1 MGRVV
6 GARTSALAEAS
17 SLILPTIHVTAIVA
31 AHNGADFLPRTLA
44 ALRAQTRLVDRF
56 VGVDASSADGSVDLL
71 RQHLPSDATILNVPE
86 HSFGHSVM
94 AAVQS
99 LGAPR
104 AGRTEWLWLIHDDS
118 VPELN
123 ALEKLVTVVEATES
137 VTIAGCKQLDLDSPR
152 RLLDVGL
159 GVNKYAERLTLIE
172 IDEVDQGQYDART
185 DSFAVTSAGML
196 IRRDVFEALGGFDP
210 ALPGLGD
217 DMDLCWRNRL
227 MGNRVV
233 IVPAA
238 KIHHKAA
245 VVRALAGPA
254 ETRRAEVFMRL
265 KHAPGWAIPFL
276 VLGAVLG
283 GIHRFLLSVLAKD
296 PAYAF
301 GQLGAT
307 FRAVGTPLKLSR
319 SRAAAA
325 ATRKVPRN
333 SISRLLTDQALVREH
348 RKHMID
354 SLDGA
359 TVYGDGTGA
368 MTSQDPS
375 GDNRNDFA
383 AMAAPNRTSAFV
395 SAVIAVLATLA
406 VSLVGLRALLGAGAV
421 AGGAL
426 LPISTKA
433 TEIFAN
439 ATGWWANLGS
449 GSPAGGDPIDYFH
462 WLLALVGGGNANA
475 AAVVL
480 SLAAMPLAALSA
492 WLGLGAVTRS
502 RAARMVGGLLWGLA
516 PVLQVSLGS
525 GRAGAVLVHVLAPL
539 LLLALLRSV
548 GAGVDFGSRR
558 GPEARGASHPGVGS
572 VPSWTAAA
580 AAALL
585 LVPVAAGSPAAGLAL
600 LVLIVLTAIVLRSRA
615 KTLWWVPLPMLVFHL
630 PLVVAAL
637 GNPRVLLTDPG
648 LALPHDAAPLW
659 AQALGFP
666 SAFDFRGIPAG
677 FDFMPA
683 GPWALVLV
691 LLVGAPL
698 LLFAVIGLFAGGRN
712 ASLPLARA
720 LWLGGV
726 LMLAAGYGASLVPSA
741 VAGDTFVT
749 AFNGPFISFF
759 ILGLLFAAGL
769 GISVFR
775 GERTGVPAASADRA
789 PRIATGALAWASA
802 LLGISVLVAGAN
814 WIVAQNPVPATA
826 EGGTATFT
834 ELGAASLL
842 QPVAP
847 RTLPATA
854 ADRGLGAYEDRTL
867 VLAQNAD
874 GAIGAALMNGA
885 GTTADALS
893 QTASANR
900 LVGGL
905 IDPALRE
912 SDDAGRLVEQAVATL
927 VSDSALDPRTELASL
942 GAGFVVLQDQ
952 RQTASA
958 LVARLDAVPGLVA
971 VGQTE
976 SGWLWRVEPKERI
989 PGADNA
995 TDSTARVRIMA
1006 GDKTVAL
1013 LPSHRGAVS
1022 GAELPAG
1029 DANRMLVMAERADPG
1044 WKATLDG
1051 VELKPTS
1058 VAAATGKG
1066 ADATGTGAETAK
1078 WAQGFELGAAGG
1090 TLELHYQSPYQVPVA
1105 IAQLV
1110 VLFLALLLV
1119 VPIPRS
1125 RRFAARRL
1133 DEYRTRGNAESI
1145 DELDRG
1151 HRAAAAKEKK

>member
-1 MGRVV
+1 M
-6 GARTSALAEAS
+6 
-17 SLILPTIHVTAIVA
+17 A
-31 AHNGADFLPRTLA
+31 AHNGAAFLPRTLA
-44 ALRAQTRLVDRF
+44 ALRAQTRLIDRF
-56 VGVDASSADGSVDLL
+56 VGVDASSTDGSADLL

-94 AAVQS
+94 AAVQA

-104 AGRTEWLWLIHDDS
+104 TGRTEWLWLIHDDS

-123 ALEKLVTVVEATES
+123 ALEKLLTVVEATES

-238 KIHHKAA
+238 KIHHKAE

-283 GIHRFLLSVLAKD
+283 GIYRFLVSVLAKD

-307 FRAVGTPLKLSR
+307 FRAVGSPVRLSR
-319 SRAAAA
+319 SRAASA

-333 SISRLLTDQALVREH
+333 SISRLLTDQTLVREH
-348 RKHMID
+348 RKHMIN

-375 GDNRNDFA
+375 GDARNDFA
-383 AMAAPNRTSAFV
+383 ALAAPNRTSAFV
-395 SAVIAVLATLA
+395 SAIIAALATLA
-406 VSLVGLRALLGAGAV
+406 VSLVGLRALLGADAV

-426 LPISTKA
+426 LPLSTKA
-433 TEIFAN
+433 SEIFAN

-449 GSPAGGDPIDYFH
+449 GTPAGGDTIDYFH
-462 WLLALVGGGNANA
+462 WLLALAGGGNANA

-480 SLAAMPLAALSA
+480 TLLAMPMAALSA

-502 RAARMVGGLLWGLA
+502 RAARMVGGLFWGLA

-548 GAGVDFGSRR
+548 GAGVDFSSRHVA
-558 GPEARGASHPGVGS
+558 GTPGATRPGVGA

-585 LVPVAAGSPAAGLAL
+585 LVPISAGSPAAGLAL
-600 LVLIVLTAIVLRSRA
+600 LLLIVVGAIMLRSRA
-615 KTLWWVPLPMLVFHL
+615 KTLWWVPLPMLVFSL

-648 LALPHDAAPLW
+648 LALPHSPAPLW
-659 AQALGFP
+659 VQALGFP
-666 SAFDFRGIPAG
+666 SAFGVGGIPAG

-683 GPWALVLV
+683 GPWTLVLV
-691 LLVGAPL
+691 VLTGAPL
-698 LLFAVIGLFAGGRN
+698 VVFAVVGLFAGGRR
-712 ASLPLARA
+712 ASLPLARG
-720 LWLGGV
+720 LWLAGV

-769 GISVFR
+769 GISVLR
-775 GERTGVPAASADRA
+775 GERGTAPEAAGEST
-789 PRIATGALAWASA
+789 PRVATGALAWASA

-814 WIVAQNPVPATA
+814 WIVAQNPVPVPA
-826 EGGTATFT
+826 EGEAAATTFNQV
-834 ELGAASLL
+834 GATSLL

-854 ADRGLGAYEDRTL
+854 ADRGLGDYEDRTL
-867 VLAQNAD
+867 VLAQNSD
-874 GAIGAALMNGA
+874 GAVGAALMNGA

-905 IDPALRE
+905 LDPSLRE
-912 SDDAGRLVEQAVATL
+912 SDDAERLLEQAVATL
-927 VSDSALDPRTELASL
+927 VSDSALDPREELAAL
-942 GAGFVVLQDQ
+942 GTGFVVLQDQ

-958 LVARLDAVPGLVA
+958 LVARLDAVPGLAA

-976 SGWLWRVEPKERI
+976 SGWLWRVEPVEKI
-989 PGADNA
+989 PGVDNA

-1006 GDKTVAL
+1006 GGKTVAL

-1022 GAELPAG
+1022 GAKVAAG
-1029 DANRMLVMAERADPG
+1029 EADRMLVMAERSDPG

-1051 VELKPTS
+1051 VELKPTT
-1058 VAAATGKG
+1058 VAAAAGQG
-1066 ADATGTGAETAK
+1066 ADATGTGAETAR
-1078 WAQGFELGAAGG
+1078 WAQSFELGADGG
-1090 TLELHYQSPYQVPVA
+1090 TLELHYQSPYQVPVV
-1105 IAQLV
+1105 IAQLL
-1110 VLFLALLLV
+1110 VLVLALLLV
-1119 VPIPRS
+1119 IPIPRS

>member
-1 MGRVV
+1 MA
-6 GARTSALAEAS
+6 AR
-17 SLILPTIHVTAIVA
+17 
-31 AHNGADFLPRTLA
+31 NGAEFLPRTLA
-44 ALRAQTRLVDRF
+44 ALRDQTRLIDRF
-56 VGVDASSADGSVDLL
+56 IGVDASSTDGSADLM
-71 RQHLPSDATILNVPE
+71 RKQLPSDASILEVPE

-99 LGAPR
+99 LGQPR
-104 AGRTEWLWLIHDDS
+104 SGRTEWLWLIHDDS

-123 ALEKLVTVVEATES
+123 ALEKLLTVVEATES

-159 GVNKYAERLTLIE
+159 SVNKHAERLTLME

-233 IVPAA
+233 IVPTA

-265 KHAPGWAIPFL
+265 KHASTWAIPFL
-276 VLGAVLG
+276 VVGAVLG
-283 GIHRFLLSVLAKD
+283 GIYRFLLSLLAKD

-307 FRAVGTPLKLSR
+307 FRAVCTPMMLSR

-325 ATRKVPRN
+325 QTRRVPRN
-333 SISRLLTDQALVREH
+333 SISRLLTDQAVVREH
-348 RKHMID
+348 RKHMMD
-354 SLDGA
+354 SLDAG

-368 MTSQDPS
+368 TASQDPS
-375 GDNRNDFA
+375 GDARNDFA
-383 AMAAPNRTSAFV
+383 ALAAPNRTSAFV
-395 SAVIAVLATLA
+395 STIIAVVLSTAA
-406 VSLVGLRALLGAGAV
+406 SLIGLRVLLGAPAV

-426 LPISTKA
+426 LPLSTKA
-433 TEIFAN
+433 SEIFSN
-439 ATGWWANLGS
+439 ATGWWANIGA
-449 GSPAGGDPIDYFH
+449 GSPAGGDSLDFFH

-480 SLAAMPLAALSA
+480 IFMAMPLAALSA

-502 RAARMVGGLLWGLA
+502 RAARMVGALLWALA
-516 PVLQVSLGS
+516 PTLQVSLAS
-525 GRAGAVLVHVLAPL
+525 GRAGAVLVHVLAPV
-539 LLLALLRSV
+539 LLLALLRTV
-548 GAGVDFGSRR
+548 GAAVDFEAGRGTGQRQSR
-558 GPEARGASHPGVGS
+558 PGIGQI
-572 VPSWTAAA
+572 PSWTAAS

-585 LVPVAAGSPAAGLAL
+585 LLGVAAGSPAVGLGL
-600 LVLIVLTAIVLRSRA
+600 LVLILASAIVLRSRA
-615 KTLWWVPLPMLVFHL
+615 KTLFWVPLPMLVLNL
-630 PLVVAAL
+630 PLIIAAW

-648 LALPHDAAPLW
+648 LALPFSAAPLW
-659 AQALGFP
+659 AQALGVPTSFGIFDIP
-666 SAFDFRGIPAG
+666 SGLG
-677 FDFMPA
+677 FLPA

-691 LLVGAPL
+691 LLIGAPL
-698 LLFAVIGLFAGGRN
+698 LAFALIGLFAGGRN
-712 ASLPLARA
+712 ASLPLARW

-726 LMLAAGYGASLVPSA
+726 LMLTAGYGATLIPSA
-741 VAGDTFVT
+741 VSGNTFVT
-749 AFNGPFISFF
+749 AFNGPFVSFF
-759 ILGLLFAAGL
+759 VLGLLFTAGL

-775 GERTGVPAASADRA
+775 GERATVPSGRRESAASAS
-789 PRIATGALAWASA
+789 TGVMVWASA
-802 LLGISVLVAGAN
+802 LLGLSVVLTGAN
-814 WIVAQNPVPATA
+814 WITAQLPAL
-826 EGGTATFT
+826 ATDT
-834 ELGAASLL
+834 SATTLGAQSLL
-842 QPVAP
+842 VPVSA

-854 ADRGLGAYEDRTL
+854 ADRGRGEYEERTL
-867 VLAQNAD
+867 VLAQNGD
-874 GAIGAALMNGA
+874 GAVNASLMNGA

-893 QTASANR
+893 APVAANR
-900 LVGGL
+900 LTGSL
-905 IDPALRE
+905 LEPELRG
-912 SDDAGRLVEQAVATL
+912 SDDADRLIEQSVATL
-927 VSDSALDPRTELASL
+927 VSDSALDPREELEAL

-952 RQTASA
+952 RETASA

-971 VGQTE
+971 VGRTE
-976 SGWLWRVEPKERI
+976 SGWLWRVEPQGEI
-989 PGADNA
+989 PGVNNT
-995 TDSTARVRIMA
+995 TDSTARVRIISDGA
-1006 GDKTVAL
+1006 TVAL

-1022 GAELPAG
+1022 GAEIQAG
-1029 DANRMLVMAERADPG
+1029 DADRVLVMAQRADPG

-1051 VELKPTS
+1051 VQLSPTT
-1058 VAAATGKG
+1058 VAAAPNAAGS
-1066 ADATGTGAETAK
+1066 GAETVP
-1078 WAQGFELGAAGG
+1078 WAQGFELGEASG

-1119 VPIPRS
+1119 IPIPRN

-1151 HRAAAAKEKK
+1151 RRAARVKETK